1 MEKLSQKVLEKIKE
15 EKIEPRPRWQFLLK
29 NYSIWTSFVISVGI
43 GAVAFCVTLDILTDN
58 DWDVYRY
65 AIENP
70 MEKIFLSFPFLWII
84 ALMLFLGLAY
94 YNYKNTKGGY
104 KYETYYIVGLS
115 ILGSVI
121 LGGIFHYYFG
131 MGEKMEALLAEN
143 MPFYKKIYSHC
154 KDREVW
160 LQPEKGLLGGEIVR
174 ISTPSS
180 FELED
185 FSGMSWVVKKEKN
198 VLIRGNSS
206 LFEKE
211 EVRIIGEK
219 EEDSIFRAVEIRPWK
234 KSCPDRK
241 EKEDDE

>member
-1 MEKLSQKVLEKIKE
+1 MKKFCDKVLEKIKE
-15 EKIEPRPRWQFLLK
+15 EKIEPHPRWQLLLK
-29 NYSIWTSFVISVGI
+29 DYFIWSAFVVSVVI
-43 GAVAFCVTLDILTDN
+43 GAIAFCVILDIFTDN

-70 MEKIFLSFPFLWII
+70 MEKIFLSFPFFWII
-84 ALMLFLGLAY
+84 ALVLFLGLAY

-115 ILGSVI
+115 IVGSVI
-121 LGGIFHYYFG
+121 LGAIFHYYFG
-131 MGEKMEALLAEN
+131 MGEKMEALVAEN
-143 MPFYKKIYSHC
+143 LPFYKRIYSRC
-154 KDREVW
+154 NNREIW
-160 LQPEKGLLGGEIVR
+160 LQPEKGLLGGEIIR

-180 FELED
+180 FDLED
-185 FSGMSWVVKKEKN
+185 FSGMPWVVKKEKN
-198 VLIRGNSS
+198 VLIRGNSP

-234 KSCPDRK
+234 KSCPDRR
-241 EKEDDE
+241 EKKDE